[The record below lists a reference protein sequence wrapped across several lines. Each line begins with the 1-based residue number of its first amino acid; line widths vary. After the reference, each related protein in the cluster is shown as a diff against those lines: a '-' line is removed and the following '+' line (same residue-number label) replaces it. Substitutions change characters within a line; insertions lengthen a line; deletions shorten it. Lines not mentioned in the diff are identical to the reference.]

1 MQQIGFATGS
11 VFPMKIVSVPK
22 LRKMSFEE
30 SCCALLM
37 HSGTTAVFDSFTAV
51 KICNHLSMEL
61 GSSIQKIIK

>member
-30 SCCALLM
+30 SCCTLPM

-51 KICNHLSMEL
+51 KICNHLSMKL
-61 GSSIQKIIK
+61 GIVFSKDE

>member
-11 VFPMKIVSVPK
+11 AFPMKIVSVPK

-30 SCCALLM
+30 SCCTLLM

-61 GSSIQKIIK
+61 GSVFSKDE